1 MFKKTNLLIL
11 NELELMS
18 EEPLP
23 QALSMVVASSG
34 NEFLIQTV
42 WETLTICGREYHNSS
57 QQAVMTSKSLSQV
70 AFKDCSSFSQS
81 KSISILRSSFIFFIV
96 IKTILSYLFIHLF
109 IIYLPL
115 KWEWQDNSEFT

>member
-1 MFKKTNLLIL
+1 
-11 NELELMS
+11 MS

-70 AFKDCSSFSQS
+70 AFKDFFQVSLNLSQS
-81 KSISILRSSFIFFIV
+81 QFYGLVLFSS
-96 IKTILSYLFIHLF
+96 
-109 IIYLPL
+109 
-115 KWEWQDNSEFT
+115 

>member
-1 MFKKTNLLIL
+1 
-11 NELELMS
+11 MS

-42 WETLTICGREYHNSS
+42 WETLTICGREHHNSS

-70 AFKDCSSFSQS
+70 AFKDFSQVS
-81 KSISILRSSFIFFIV
+81 LNLSQSQFYGLVLFSS
-96 IKTILSYLFIHLF
+96 
-109 IIYLPL
+109 
-115 KWEWQDNSEFT
+115 

>member
-1 MFKKTNLLIL
+1 MY
-11 NELELMS
+11 

-23 QALSMVVASSG
+23 QALSMAVASSG

-70 AFKDCSSFSQS
+70 AFKDFSSFSQS
-81 KSISILRSSFIFFIV
+81 KSISILWPSFIFFIV
-96 IKTILSYLFIHLF
+96 IITILSYLFIHLF

-115 KWEWQDNSEFT
+115 KWECQDNSEFT